1 MKTILKGI
9 SEYFRKM
16 DKLLLFAVTLCAGF
30 SVVLL
35 YSIYVNQIS
44 SSVGASYYQTQLIAM
59 AIGFASCLLLS
70 AIDYQKLAK
79 LWFLYAPV
87 ALALVILTFTSL
99 GFGRDGADDRAWLKI
114 GSFSLQPSE
123 ILKLAFLLTFSLHLS
138 KVRETMNKPINILL
152 LAIHAGIPALLIVK
166 QGDHGTALVFITMTL
181 AMLFIA
187 GISIWYI
194 LLGIIVAIPAGIFTW
209 YYILKPVHK
218 NRILILFHP
227 GSDPQGIELQQ
238 NRGKIALGSGQLFG
252 KGLFSDDFTNVPEVH
267 NDFILSY
274 IGEAF
279 GFVGAIAVVLL
290 LTFICLKILF
300 DSRLAKDDL
309 GKMICTGAF
318 AMIFTHCFMNI
329 GMVLGV
335 MPVIGIPLP
344 FLSAGGTA
352 MMSMYIAIG
361 LVMSVYSHREVKYRM
376 FSSK

>member
-30 SVVLL
+30 SVILL
-35 YSIYVNQIS
+35 YSIYVNEIS
-44 SSVGASYYQTQLIAM
+44 STVGASYYQTQLIAM
-59 AIGFASCLLLS
+59 TIGFASCLILS
-70 AIDYQKLAK
+70 AIDYRKLAK

-138 KVRETMNKPINILL
+138 KVRDTMNKPVNILL
-152 LAIHAGIPALLIVK
+152 LAIHAGIPTLLIVK

-181 AMLFIA
+181 TMLFIA

-194 LLGIIVAIPAGIFTW
+194 LLGIIVAVPVGIFSW
-209 YYILKPVHK
+209 YYVLKPVHR
-218 NRILILFHP
+218 NRILILIHP

-252 KGLFSDDFTNVPEVH
+252 KGLFGKDFTNVPEVH

-279 GFVGAIAVVLL
+279 GFVGAIAIVLL

-300 DSRLAKDDL
+300 DSKIAKDDL
-309 GKMICTGAF
+309 GKMISTGTF

-352 MMSMYIAIG
+352 MMSMYISIG

-376 FSSK
+376 FASK